1 MYTNHFTGPMAY
13 VDIVTALAL
22 IQFFG
27 FAFLVGK
34 ARAKF
39 GVKAPAV
46 TGHEMFER
54 AFRVQMNTLELLIIF
69 IPGLYL
75 AAKYWSPY
83 LAASVGAVY
92 LIGRIIYA
100 IAYVSNPAGRGLGF
114 ALSLGPSLLL
124 IGAGLIGAIS
134 AALR

>member
-1 MYTNHFTGPMAY
+1 MAH

-22 IQFFG
+22 FQFFA
-27 FAFLVGK
+27 FALLVGR
-34 ARAKF
+34 ARGKY

-54 AFRVQMNTLELLIIF
+54 AFRVQMNTLELLVIF

-75 AAKYWSPY
+75 AAKYWSPH
-83 LAASVGAVY
+83 LAAAVGAIY

-100 IAYVSNPAGRGLGF
+100 VNYVANPAGRGLGF
-114 ALSLGPSLLL
+114 ALSLGPALTLL
-124 IGAGLIGAIS
+124 G
-134 AALR
+134 AALVGAVISVLK